1 MNAQKS
7 RQRRKND
14 ETKKSA
20 FPEKFAK
27 TRDECTSQ
35 KVQFEEKHRLPY
47 SEMQARLEKHGT
59 PVELIIDDLRNV
71 VVAGGPEQ

>member
-1 MNAQKS
+1 MPKKVDKEEKTMKQ
-7 RQRRKND
+7 
-14 ETKKSA
+14 KKSA